1 MMNGNTENNL
11 QVIENQNAAKTH
23 DEANTTNS
31 KNGGD
36 NKLNGKSNGAPSS
49 NQNGT

>member
-1 MMNGNTENNL
+1 MMNGNIENNL
-11 QVIENQNAAKTH
+11 QLIENQNAAKAQ
-23 DEANTTNS
+23 DEANTSNT

-49 NQNGT
+49 T